1 MVVVTAWSYMGL
13 SVSMQNYKYFFW
25 IITKT
30 FTCFYIFDF
39 GIWATP
45 CYVMD
50 RKKFFVIGA
59 AGSKLCLPWALLLR
73 LVCFLFQCWSENF
86 SIMPIAITSSPNDHQ
101 NGNLLLQGGMTHSIC
116 PNAHIATLTPGI
128 IGGTKVTATDS
139 QFSPFSSP
147 TGSNMDSYARSDMR
161 PFEVDM
167 SPCSSE
173 SAASLHCFNTHN
185 PPILNLSPNLS
196 PVSEGQI
203 GLANFESREVHIAQG
218 NVLTNDFLWIS
229 VFRGGF

>member
-1 MVVVTAWSYMGL
+1 
-13 SVSMQNYKYFFW
+13 
-25 IITKT
+25 
-30 FTCFYIFDF
+30 
-39 GIWATP
+39 
-45 CYVMD
+45 
-50 RKKFFVIGA
+50 
-59 AGSKLCLPWALLLR
+59 
-73 LVCFLFQCWSENF
+73 
-86 SIMPIAITSSPNDHQ
+86 MPVAITSSPNNHQ
-101 NGNLLLQGGMTHSIC
+101 NGNLLLQGRLTHSIC
-116 PNAHIATLTPGI
+116 PNARIATLTPGI

-218 NVLTNDFLWIS
+218 KELTNDFLSIS
-229 VFRGGF
+229 LFRGGF